1 MSEYRVN
8 LEVFSGPLDL
18 LLYLVRKEEVDIY
31 DIPIARITA
40 QYIQYLEMLKQLDID
55 LAGDFLVMAAS
66 LMEIKSAMLLPA
78 APTDDEGEA
87 TTLDPR
93 AELVRQLLEYKK
105 FKDAANLLEESAEI
119 RGDRFTRPD
128 KILAGLKDNAEPE
141 IDLDQVSIWTLLEAF
156 DGILKSVGN
165 YQSYEHISDDTPI
178 DLYQIEI
185 LHRLQTEGPLSMEQ
199 IFKDRGNRLVMIG
212 LFLGMLE
219 LIRLRLIW
227 VEQPEAKGTIL
238 VRALTDEPAE
248 QAVPKA
254 IYAAEAES
262 AAESHSTAETPEAPP
277 APILGEGEQE
287 ELLDEELIFEDEETK
302 ISPSLSD
309 ILSNADTDK
318 PDDST
323 VGIQTASETGLW
335 PRIPIV
341 ELPASSAG
349 MGTSSADAPL
359 PQPTT
364 TENEPPIV

>member
-31 DIPIARITA
+31 DIPIARVTA
-40 QYIQYLEMLKQLDID
+40 QYIQYLELLKEMDID

-78 APTDDEGEA
+78 APTDEEGE
-87 TTLDPR
+87 TTTIDPR

-105 FKDAANLLEESAEI
+105 FKDAANLLEESAQI

-128 KILAGLKDNAEPE
+128 KILAGLKDNTEPE

-156 DGILKSVGN
+156 DGILKSVGH
-165 YQSYEHISDDTPI
+165 YQSYEHITDDTPI

-199 IFKDRGNRLVMIG
+199 VFKDRGNRLVMIG

-227 VEQPEAKGTIL
+227 AEQAEVRGTIQL
-238 VRALTDEPAE
+238 RALTDEPAE

-254 IYAAEAES
+254 IYAAEAEI
-262 AAESHSTAETPEAPP
+262 AVETPIATEPDEVVGAPTTV
-277 APILGEGEQE
+277 I
-287 ELLDEELIFEDEETK
+287 EDE
-302 ISPSLSD
+302 
-309 ILSNADTDK
+309 
-318 PDDST
+318 
-323 VGIQTASETGLW
+323 
-335 PRIPIV
+335 R
-341 ELPASSAG
+341 
-349 MGTSSADAPL
+349 
-359 PQPTT
+359 
-364 TENEPPIV
+364 

>member
-1 MSEYRVN
+1 VSEYRVN

-31 DIPIARITA
+31 DIPIARVTA
-40 QYIQYLEMLKQLDID
+40 QYIQYLELLKEMDID

-78 APTDDEGEA
+78 APTDEEGE
-87 TTLDPR
+87 TTTIDPR

-128 KILAGLKDNAEPE
+128 MILAGLKDNAEPE

-156 DGILKSVGN
+156 DGILKSVGH
-165 YQSYEHISDDTPI
+165 YQSYEHITDDTPI

-185 LHRLQTEGPLSMEQ
+185 LHRLQTEGPLSMEL

-219 LIRLRLIW
+219 LIRMRLIW
-227 VEQPEAKGTIL
+227 AEQPETKGTIL
-238 VRALTDEPAE
+238 IRALTDEPAE

-254 IYAAEAES
+254 IYATEAES
-262 AAESHSTAETPEAPP
+262 AHDQKPLTEPEAAVSSVSVIEDEDP
-277 APILGEGEQE
+277 
-287 ELLDEELIFEDEETK
+287 ELLEDDLIFDDE
-302 ISPSLSD
+302 
-309 ILSNADTDK
+309 ADDE
-318 PDDST
+318 P
-323 VGIQTASETGLW
+323 VEIPHSEAVAGEESQ
-335 PRIPIV
+335 PRIPIL
-341 ELPASSAG
+341 ELPAKPDMNHPSFPDDSLSPPVTA
-349 MGTSSADAPL
+349 ADDL
-359 PQPTT
+359 
-364 TENEPPIV
+364 ESK

>member
-31 DIPIARITA
+31 DIPIARVTA
-40 QYIQYLEMLKQLDID
+40 QYIQYLELLKEMDID

-78 APTDDEGEA
+78 ASTDEEGEA
-87 TTLDPR
+87 TTIDPR

-128 KILAGLKDNAEPE
+128 MILAGLKDSAEPE

-156 DGILKSVGN
+156 DGILKSVGH
-165 YQSYEHISDDTPI
+165 YQSYEHITDDTPI

-185 LHRLQTEGPLSMEQ
+185 LHRLQTEGPLSMEL

-219 LIRLRLIW
+219 LIRMRLIW
-227 VEQPEAKGTIL
+227 AEQPEAKGTIL

-254 IYAAEAES
+254 IYATEAES
-262 AAESHSTAETPEAPP
+262 AHDQKPLAEPQAAVSSISVIE
-277 APILGEGEQE
+277 
-287 ELLDEELIFEDEETK
+287 DEDENLSEDDLIFDDEFDDESLE
-302 ISPSLSD
+302 SPTSE
-309 ILSNADTDK
+309 A
-318 PDDST
+318 
-323 VGIQTASETGLW
+323 GMAEASQ
-335 PRIPIV
+335 PRIPII
-341 ELPASSAG
+341 ELPAKPAA
-349 MGTSSADAPL
+349 MGTSAIDTPL
-359 PQPTT
+359 PQPTASEGET
-364 TENEPPIV
+364 LIP